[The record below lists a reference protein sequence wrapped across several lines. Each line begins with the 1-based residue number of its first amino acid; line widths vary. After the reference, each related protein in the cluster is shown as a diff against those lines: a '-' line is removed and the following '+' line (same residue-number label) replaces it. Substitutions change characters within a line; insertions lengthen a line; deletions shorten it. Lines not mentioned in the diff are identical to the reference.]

1 MIAPFLIA
9 DDSTDKILM
18 LKHFLKKAKWHGDIV
33 TAETCDEAYELIK
46 KHPDIAH
53 AFVDFYIPK
62 DNGPAIIRALKTSHP
77 TCRVALVSSADNAAN
92 ATEARQAGA
101 DAVVCSTHRSDE
113 VEKQILDL
121 LQEWQGLQTAD

>member
-1 MIAPFLIA
+1 MSAFLIA
-9 DDSTDKILM
+9 DDSRDKIRM
-18 LKHFLKKAKWHGDIV
+18 LRHFLKMAKWQGDIV

-46 KHPDIAH
+46 KHSDITC

-77 TCRVALVSSADNAAN
+77 MCRVALVSSADDAAN

-101 DAVVCSTHRSDE
+101 EAVVCSTRRSDE

-121 LQEWQGLQTAD
+121 LAEWQADQNVK